1 MAIDHRRFIAA
12 LENRSYEKIE
22 IKRFDNLCYLI
33 IHLNGTVHTLT
44 DKTGRRKEYRHA
56 WQAVSWL
63 EKSFGIEK
71 EDIDFTKIE

>member
-1 MAIDHRRFIAA
+1 MIHGRLIEA
-12 LENRSYEKIE
+12 LENRSYEGIE

-33 IHLNGTVHTLT
+33 IHLNGAGHTLT
-44 DKTGRRKEYRHA
+44 DKTGKCKEYRHA

-71 EDIDFTKIE
+71 EDIDFTKTE